1 MLAVL
6 RRRDFTLIWLGG
18 LISEIGDWL
27 LLIALPVYVY
37 MLTSS
42 TLTMATVF
50 ILELVPA
57 VAFGS
62 LAGVLVDRWD
72 RRVTMV
78 TVAVAQGLLLLPLLA
93 VQHSDQLW
101 IVYLIAPVQAL
112 LAQLFEPARS
122 AALPAL
128 VPDSELVA
136 ANGLMGLGANV
147 ARLVGSSLGGLAVA
161 SGGLTTV
168 VIGDTVTY
176 LLAALIIAI
185 ARLPARGAGHASGAE
200 RPTLFR
206 AWYEGMVFMIGRRD
220 VRNLLLSVAAG
231 SIAQGMFLVLFVVF
245 VSDVLHGDSTDVG
258 VLRGVQAI
266 GGIIG
271 GFVVA
276 WLGAR
281 VSHRSLI
288 AGGALAIGLLSLAI
302 WNSSSLTHAIAVYGF
317 LFVLAGIPGIANST
331 GVFALLQQ
339 FVPHL
344 YLGRV
349 MAAFLTVFG
358 GFQALGMLVAGLAG
372 GLVDTVVLLDLQA
385 GCYLIAAV
393 LAYVG
398 LRGTPGGG
406 AGTSPGDARATPVG
420 T

>member
-128 VPDSELVA
+128 VPDGELVA

-185 ARLPARGAGHASGAE
+185 ARLPARE
-200 RPTLFR
+200 P
-206 AWYEGMVFMIGRRD
+206 
-220 VRNLLLSVAAG
+220 
-231 SIAQGMFLVLFVVF
+231 
-245 VSDVLHGDSTDVG
+245 
-258 VLRGVQAI
+258 
-266 GGIIG
+266 
-271 GFVVA
+271 
-276 WLGAR
+276 
-281 VSHRSLI
+281 
-288 AGGALAIGLLSLAI
+288 
-302 WNSSSLTHAIAVYGF
+302 
-317 LFVLAGIPGIANST
+317 
-331 GVFALLQQ
+331 
-339 FVPHL
+339 
-344 YLGRV
+344 
-349 MAAFLTVFG
+349 
-358 GFQALGMLVAGLAG
+358 
-372 GLVDTVVLLDLQA
+372 
-385 GCYLIAAV
+385 
-393 LAYVG
+393 
-398 LRGTPGGG
+398 GTPPKPSGRHCSGP
-406 AGTSPGDARATPVG
+406 GTKAWCS
-420 T
+420 

>member
-1 MLAVL
+1 VL

-185 ARLPARGAGHASGAE
+185 ARLPARGAG
-200 RPTLFR
+200 RWR
-206 AWYEGMVFMIGRRD
+206 
-220 VRNLLLSVAAG
+220 
-231 SIAQGMFLVLFVVF
+231 
-245 VSDVLHGDSTDVG
+245 
-258 VLRGVQAI
+258 
-266 GGIIG
+266 
-271 GFVVA
+271 
-276 WLGAR
+276 
-281 VSHRSLI
+281 
-288 AGGALAIGLLSLAI
+288 
-302 WNSSSLTHAIAVYGF
+302 
-317 LFVLAGIPGIANST
+317 
-331 GVFALLQQ
+331 
-339 FVPHL
+339 
-344 YLGRV
+344 
-349 MAAFLTVFG
+349 
-358 GFQALGMLVAGLAG
+358 
-372 GLVDTVVLLDLQA
+372 
-385 GCYLIAAV
+385 
-393 LAYVG
+393 
-398 LRGTPGGG
+398 
-406 AGTSPGDARATPVG
+406 
-420 T
+420 